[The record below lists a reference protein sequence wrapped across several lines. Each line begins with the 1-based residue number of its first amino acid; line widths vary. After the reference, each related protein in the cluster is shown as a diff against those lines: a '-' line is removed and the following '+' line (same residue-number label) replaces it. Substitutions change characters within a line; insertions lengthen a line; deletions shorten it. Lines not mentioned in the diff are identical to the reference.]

1 MDKYIYKHGAYVG
14 EVVISVLCKLR
25 GTKDKKNTS
34 TSSLA
39 LHLSF
44 SYRGGCRLDKCRKKI
59 RSLRLSGMEKL
70 NRFSLTWSHGKFRGD
85 NRPVYYKDQQC
96 RK

>member
-14 EVVISVLCKLR
+14 EVVISVLCILR
-25 GTKDKKNTS
+25 GTKDKKILQPP
-34 TSSLA
+34 LA

>member
-25 GTKDKKNTS
+25 GTKGKKILQPP
-34 TSSLA
+34 LA

-44 SYRGGCRLDKCRKKI
+44 SYRGGCCLDKCRKK
-59 RSLRLSGMEKL
+59 
-70 NRFSLTWSHGKFRGD
+70 N
-85 NRPVYYKDQQC
+85 
-96 RK
+96 